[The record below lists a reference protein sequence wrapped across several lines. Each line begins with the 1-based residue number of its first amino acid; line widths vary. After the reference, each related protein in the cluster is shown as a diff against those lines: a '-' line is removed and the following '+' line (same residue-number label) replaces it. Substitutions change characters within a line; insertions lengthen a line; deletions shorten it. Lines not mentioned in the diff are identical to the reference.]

1 MLGIYGFFIFALMI
15 FNTVNIFKDIL
26 NNDTLGDFIVPAIY
40 LKVLILV
47 IIVGHALPV
56 IWTFSFSKWIE
67 MLISLPSYIFFVP
80 SYANILLIYAFCR
93 IDDLSWGTKGRDED
107 T

>member
-1 MLGIYGFFIFALMI
+1 MGLYGVFIFALMI
-15 FNTVNIFKDIL
+15 YNTVNIFMDIL
-26 NNDTLGDFIVPAIY
+26 NKEMMGDFIIPTIY
-40 LKVLILV
+40 LKVMILT
-47 IIVGHALPV
+47 IIVGHAIPV

-67 MLISLPSYIFFVP
+67 MLVSLPSYIFYVP